1 MKCSICQQDKKHF
14 VVVKITKKG
23 PEMACLKCYNSM
35 KQKGE
40 IK

>member
-35 KQKGE
+35 KQKGGC
-40 IK
+40 K